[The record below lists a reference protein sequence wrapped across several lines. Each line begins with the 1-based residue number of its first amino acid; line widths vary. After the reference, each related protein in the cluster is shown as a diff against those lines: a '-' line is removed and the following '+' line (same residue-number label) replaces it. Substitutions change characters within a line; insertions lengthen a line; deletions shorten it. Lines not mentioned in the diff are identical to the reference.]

1 MSTSRKQL
9 KVYVAGSS
17 NLQERGRVKTVLAMV
32 EGHPNMQ
39 LTYDWVASKEA
50 YENMHDSSLPFT
62 ERPGIA
68 SMCAVGALAA
78 DVLWFLAPDFTTNG
92 AWFEA
97 GMVDGWNFA
106 QGTISNTA
114 RGGPRRRIEVFAS
127 GPTRQSV
134 FCSRMREFE
143 TDRDA
148 YFELCAF
155 ADRFVAGGG

>member
-1 MSTSRKQL
+1 MTEPSRKRL
-9 KVYVAGSS
+9 KVYIAGSS
-17 NLQERGRVKTVLAMV
+17 DLQERGRVKSAIMQVDS
-32 EGHPNMQ
+32 HRNMQ

-50 YENMHDSSLPFT
+50 YANVADAVLPDE

-78 DVLWFLAPDFTTNG
+78 DVLWFLAPDFATRG
-92 AWFEA
+92 AWWEV

-127 GPTRQSV
+127 GPTKQSI
-134 FCSRMREFE
+134 FCSRMREFT
-143 TDRDA
+143 TDKDA
-148 YFELCAF
+148 FFELCAL
-155 ADRFVAGGG
+155 ADRFVTQ